1 MIPIFL
7 LKAENTFKVYKRV
20 LTALRAP
27 VFLGS
32 LIRKKRRC
40 APTPL
45 PPIAENKYYDRA
57 RNLTRAT
64 NNVIARKRIRQ

>member
-1 MIPIFL
+1 MSTIFL

-27 VFLGS
+27 VFLGL

-40 APTPL
+40 AL
-45 PPIAENKYYDRA
+45 SFPPITDNKYDA
-57 RNLTRAT
+57 RVQNLTQLPT
-64 NNVIARKRIRQ
+64 VPSLGSG